1 MIEPYLLY
9 FIATKTGLNV
19 FAEEP
24 QDSYQYTDYVV
35 IEKTASRTV
44 NTLQEATIAIQSY
57 GRSLYDAMTNSAKVR
72 EAMATLSHEQEIGGV
87 YIESEYN
94 FTDPTTKR
102 YRYQA
107 VYRIYY
113 YERLT

>member
-1 MIEPYLLY
+1 MIEPYLIY
-9 FIATKTGLNV
+9 FICSRTDLPV

-24 QDSYQYTDYVV
+24 EDSYQYTDYVV

-57 GRSLYDAMTNSAKVR
+57 GRSLYDAMTNSSKVR
-72 EAMATLSHEQEIGGV
+72 EAMETLSHEPEISGAHL
-87 YIESEYN
+87 ESEYN

-102 YRYQA
+102 YRYQV